1 MALRDRGA
9 GAPRSRPVSTHF
21 PHISNMEG
29 RGTVR
34 VVLPSVAAGE
44 LLRIPMS
51 REDYL
56 ALGETECDE
65 WYDGMRVVNPP
76 TNRHQM
82 AAMQLAWLLK
92 AVLPAGEVVLV
103 EAGWR
108 TEEADFRPDIQVVP
122 AEAIGDSVSI
132 EPPLLVVEV
141 LSPSNREADLV
152 IKRAKYARAG
162 LPWYWVVDLVADE
175 LVVFRNE
182 GGELVEV
189 QRLRGGSSA
198 STVGPYVIAVDPA
211 TLDRP

>member
-1 MALRDRGA
+1 M
-9 GAPRSRPVSTHF
+9 
-21 PHISNMEG
+21 
-29 RGTVR
+29 R

-56 ALGETECDE
+56 ALGETKCDE

-82 AAMQLAWLLK
+82 AAMQLARHLG
-92 AVLPAGEVVLV
+92 AVLPPGEVVLV

-108 TEEADFRPDIQVVP
+108 TDEADFRPDLQVVP
-122 AEAIGDSVSI
+122 AEAIGDSVSL
-132 EPPLLVVEV
+132 EAPLLVAEV

-162 LPWYWVVDLVADE
+162 LPWYWVVDLIAQE
-175 LVVFRNE
+175 LIVLHNE
-182 GGELVEV
+182 DGELVEA
-189 QRLRGGSSA
+189 QRIRGGRA
-198 STVGPYVIAVDPA
+198 TPTVGPYVVAVDPA
-211 TLDRP
+211 SLDRP

>member
-1 MALRDRGA
+1 M
-9 GAPRSRPVSTHF
+9 
-21 PHISNMEG
+21 
-29 RGTVR
+29 R

-56 ALGETECDE
+56 ALGETKCDE

-82 AAMQLAWLLK
+82 AAMQLARHLWT
-92 AVLPAGEVVLV
+92 VLPEGEVVLI

-108 TEEADFRPDIQVVP
+108 TDEADFRPDVQVVP
-122 AEAIGDSVSI
+122 AEAIGDSVSLD
-132 EPPLLVVEV
+132 PPLLVVEV

-152 IKRAKYARAG
+152 IKRAKYARRRTALVLGRRSHNPGADRAAQRGRRAG
-162 LPWYWVVDLVADE
+162 RGATIP
-175 LVVFRNE
+175 
-182 GGELVEV
+182 GG
-189 QRLRGGSSA
+189 RGMP
-198 STVGPYVIAVDPA
+198 TVGPYRIAVDPA